1 MRAPSGQPE
10 RDLKSHSSRFGL
22 FAFLLSLKTEERGM
36 GCQFTMDP
44 ALYGTGAFRKKEQP
58 KHEGKKEEL

>member
-22 FAFLLSLKTEERGM
+22 FAFLLSLKTEWDANLPWTLRSMER
-36 GCQFTMDP
+36 
-44 ALYGTGAFRKKEQP
+44 ALLKKKKEQP